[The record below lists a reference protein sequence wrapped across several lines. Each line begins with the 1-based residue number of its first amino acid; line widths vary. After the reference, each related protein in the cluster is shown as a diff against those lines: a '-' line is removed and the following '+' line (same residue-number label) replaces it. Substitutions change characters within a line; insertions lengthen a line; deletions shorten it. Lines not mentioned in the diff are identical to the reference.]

1 MEFDA
6 PEVETQRNGE
16 IDLTDQGSRS
26 VGSKR
31 KAGRPVTNAWDTFK
45 KVPHP
50 DPGKSKRNWMGV
62 CQFCNCK
69 IASGKVED
77 LRAHA
82 ANCKKATPDAQLAAR
97 VQQVTAGGGSGKCSS
112 QTSLNSYA
120 DRVKDKLSKE
130 QNKVLQRLLTLAFV
144 MCGIPFACVG
154 NTHTAIYG
162 SCLVTFSLSE
172 REHHHFGHENI
183 SRTCW

>member
-6 PEVETQRNGE
+6 PEVETQRSDE
-16 IDLTDQGSRS
+16 IDLTDQGSQS

-45 KVPHP
+45 KVPNP

-62 CQFCNCK
+62 CQFCDCK

-97 VQQVTAGGGSGKCSS
+97 VQQVKAGGGSGKCCIRFWHHRCEVQS
-112 QTSLNSYA
+112 TEVA
-120 DRVKDKLSKE
+120 
-130 QNKVLQRLLTLAFV
+130 
-144 MCGIPFACVG
+144 FACLL
-154 NTHTAIYG
+154 
-162 SCLVTFSLSE
+162 CMLVQE
-172 REHHHFGHENI
+172 EK
-183 SRTCW
+183 TCARH